1 MRRALVVGAFLA
13 LFALLA
19 PARGAVPSSALRR
32 APDHWRDFVAME
44 PPIRLPRTR
53 LLRDRTTVFLRIV
66 GDGRLDVRDG
76 ALVFPPGTEADRVEY
91 RRLGERFTVAD
102 VRGTRFTTAGERFYA
117 FRPERAELDGPLFG
131 FEWRRG
137 DERGRRLGIEGFE
150 RAMHRGAGFSHG
162 EVGYDERERD
172 RSVRRFAGLLDCA
185 SCHGH
190 ARPEAQPYEASPL
203 PRRGTDGSG
212 MHVFRYV
219 LTDEAPMETYRPI
232 DPNADD
238 AFVRFVCGDGSTPD
252 GPRGTTRVRCANGD
266 VPTLRYALR
275 EALAAGEPHARAV
288 CESRRALAGWM
299 TARARRAYRDALT
312 ECGLTDALSFESQ

>member
-1 MRRALVVGAFLA
+1 MRRAIVLGASVV

-19 PARGAVPSSALRR
+19 SARGAVPDRAQRR
-32 APDHWRDFVAME
+32 QPDYWRDFAAMH

-53 LLRDRTTVFLRIV
+53 GLHDRTTVFVRIV
-66 GDGRLDVRDG
+66 GDGRVDVRDG

-91 RRLGERFTVAD
+91 RRRGDRFTVAD
-102 VRGTRFTTAGERFYA
+102 VRGTRFTAEGERFHA
-117 FRPERAELDGPLFG
+117 FRPERAELHGPLFG

-162 EVGYDERERD
+162 EVGHDARERD
-172 RSVRRFAGLLDCA
+172 RSVRRFARLLDCA

-190 ARPEAQPYEASPL
+190 ARPEARPDEASAL

-219 LTDEAPMETYRPI
+219 LTNEAPMETYRPM

-238 AFVRFVCGDGSTPD
+238 RFVRYVCRDGSTPE

-275 EALAAGEPHARAV
+275 DAFAAGEPHARAV
-288 CESRRALAGWM
+288 CESRRSLAAWM
-299 TARARRAYRDALT
+299 TARARRAYRDALA
-312 ECGLTDALSFESQ
+312 ECGLTHGLSFESP